1 MGRGS
6 STTKLAKTFC
16 RCIKRVRKTV
26 RARGLRQTKAAK
38 ESAAIGICVK
48 SVLKTRGRTLR
59 KFTCEK
65 KPKLTTQ
72 DPK

>member
-26 RARGLRQTKAAK
+26 RARGSRQTKAAK

-48 SVLKTRGRTLR
+48 SVLGTRGRTLR

-65 KPKLTTQ
+65 KPKLSTQ